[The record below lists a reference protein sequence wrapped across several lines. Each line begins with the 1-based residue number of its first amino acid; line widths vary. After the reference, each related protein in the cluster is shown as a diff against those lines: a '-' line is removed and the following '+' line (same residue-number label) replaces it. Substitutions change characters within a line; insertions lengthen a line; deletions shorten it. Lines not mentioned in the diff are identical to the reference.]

1 MNVIQ
6 RFIHQILTQ
15 MLNAMRTDPT
25 LYKDLFST
33 TWGLSDAEV
42 AGIVAYFAQHP
53 IKVAH
58 GFSNAE
64 VQPPLMS
71 ITLQAESQ
79 SDFMLGD
86 LAGIN
91 TVAPPGWKGGGMAQY
106 GAYEE
111 GAIWEYSYRVLCISE
126 NLDVT
131 SYMYEMAKAALIL
144 GRNTLIKHG
153 VLLPTYTG
161 MDLAPDPRYIPENLF
176 ARVLGV
182 RCKCPFILTDRAS
195 ALGRAFNVSGLA
207 IPPASEN
214 DNGGVST
221 GVLVESQFTEKFRV

>member
-1 MNVIQ
+1 MIQ
-6 RFIHQILTQ
+6 RFIFQILTQ
-15 MLNAMRTDPT
+15 MLAAMRTDPT
-25 LYKDLFST
+25 LYSDLFST

-42 AGIVAYFAQHP
+42 AGIVSYFAQHP
-53 IKVAH
+53 IRVQH

-64 VQPPLMS
+64 ISPPLMS

-79 SDFMLGD
+79 SEHILGD

-91 TVAPPGWKGGGMAQY
+91 TTPPVGWKGGSTAQY
-106 GAYEE
+106 GAYME
-111 GAIWEYSYRVLCISE
+111 GAIWEYSYRILCISE

-131 SYMYEMAKAALIL
+131 SYMYEMAKAALVL
-144 GRNTLIKHG
+144 GRDSLIKQG
-153 VLLPTYTG
+153 VIMPTYTG

-182 RCKCPFILTDRAS
+182 RCQRPFILTDRAS

-207 IPPASEN
+207 IPPASAN
-214 DNGGVST
+214 DNGGVAANVVVSR
-221 GVLVESQFTEKFRV
+221 L